1 MDNVHEGTADSGS
14 MRLLANADEKIDAH
28 SYPTTAAE
36 LVEEYGELELTLPNS
51 DETFGEALGRL
62 DGATTLESADDARTV
77 AYSAVSKKA
86 IGRVGYSDR
95 DSPSIGEDAPDEV
108 SF

>member
-1 MDNVHEGTADSGS
+1 MD
-14 MRLLANADEKIDAH
+14 LLANPEETIDAH
-28 SYPTTAAE
+28 SYPATAAE
-36 LVEEYGELELTLPNS
+36 LVEAYGEMDLAVQNGE
-51 DETFGEALGRL
+51 ETFGEAMGRL
-62 DGATTLESADDARTV
+62 DGATTIESPADARTT

-95 DSPSIGEDAPDEV
+95 DSPAIGEDGPDEV

>member
-1 MDNVHEGTADSGS
+1 

-28 SYPTTAAE
+28 SYPATTAE
-36 LVEEYGELELTLPNS
+36 LIEEYGEMELAVQNGE
-51 DETFGEALGRL
+51 ETFGEALGRL
-62 DGATTLESADDARTV
+62 DGETTIESAADARTT

-95 DSPSIGEDAPDEV
+95 DSPSIGEDGPDEV

>member
-36 LVEEYGELELTLPNS
+36 LV
-51 DETFGEALGRL
+51 
-62 DGATTLESADDARTV
+62 
-77 AYSAVSKKA
+77 
-86 IGRVGYSDR
+86 
-95 DSPSIGEDAPDEV
+95 
-108 SF
+108 